1 MSLLD
6 HQIAGS
12 LISFPV
18 VTEYFESGARIFLAY
33 YHLHLDDHDYA
44 RA

>member
-18 VTEYFESGARIFLAY
+18 VTEYYKSGARIFVAY
-33 YHLHLDDHDYA
+33 YHLHLDDHNCA